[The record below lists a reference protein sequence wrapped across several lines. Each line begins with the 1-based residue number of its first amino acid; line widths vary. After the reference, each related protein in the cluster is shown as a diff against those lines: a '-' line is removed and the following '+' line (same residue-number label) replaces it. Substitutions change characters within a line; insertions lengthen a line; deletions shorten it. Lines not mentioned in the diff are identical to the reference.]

1 MLRDAG
7 FDAKY
12 MKGGHSAWKA
22 IGGAIKL
29 IAEQSPEIEAQA
41 RRRIHETD
49 VYMSMLEEYYLQPN
63 APDPVLPE
71 AEVLRCVRRFV
82 PTAKAMTRV
91 DESGGEA
98 RTYIVDEAIVLKVQR
113 PQQVRVGTSLAR
125 EVFFLNQLAAAAP
138 DLPVPRVLGYNRETN
153 LLEYNIQT
161 RIPGVAYE
169 NANLSPE
176 VRHGIIFSVG
186 RLLRR
191 LHAIPQQPFHDS
203 AHFPMDRTPADFKV
217 RLSEYFGVVATRLKV
232 KGRAWPLEIPLET
245 VRDRALAALP
255 ESQEFVALHSN
266 PGPPHAFVDPTTGR
280 FLGLIDFGDAYISH
294 PALDVWRWRW
304 PTERAAALAGYT
316 ADAPVS
322 DDFMRTWKAVTVAAS
337 AILVAFFPAR
347 EDEATRDLRQ
357 SLSDL

>member
-1 MLRDAG
+1 
-7 FDAKY
+7 
-12 MKGGHSAWKA
+12 
-22 IGGAIKL
+22 
-29 IAEQSPEIEAQA
+29 
-41 RRRIHETD
+41 
-49 VYMSMLEEYYLQPN
+49 MSMLTEYYLQPN

-82 PTAKAMTRV
+82 PTAKAVTRV

-98 RTYIVDEAIVLKVQR
+98 RTYIVDEVIVLKVQR

-161 RIPGVAYE
+161 RMPGVAYADATLTRE
-169 NANLSPE
+169 A
-176 VRHGIIFSVG
+176 RHDVIFSMG

-203 AHFPMDRTPADFKV
+203 AHFPTDRTPADFKR
-217 RLSEYFGVVATRLKV
+217 RLSEYFDVVARRLEKN
-232 KGRAWPLEIPLET
+232 GRAWPLEIPFET
-245 VRDRALAALP
+245 VRERTLAALP
-255 ESQEFVALHSN
+255 ESQEFRALHSN
-266 PGPPHAFVDPTTGR
+266 PGPPHTFVDPNTGR
-280 FLGLIDFGDAYISH
+280 FQGLIDFGDAYISH

-337 AILVAFFPAR
+337 AILGAFFPDR

-357 SLSDL
+357 SLSEL